1 MTIEAFPTIVTISFR
16 DKGMFQVEFEKI
28 IMFLITLCHFA
39 KLRLGK
45 LADKVWSLKF
55 LYERLPILRWIT
67 TYSLEM
73 LLCDLIAGL
82 STALT
87 VIPQGRVLHL
97 DVEVRSEELLAP
109 ALLCHTEPTGS
120 LWHKRAG
127 VARL

>member
-87 VIPQGRVLHL
+87 VIPL
-97 DVEVRSEELLAP
+97 
-109 ALLCHTEPTGS
+109 
-120 LWHKRAG
+120 
-127 VARL
+127 